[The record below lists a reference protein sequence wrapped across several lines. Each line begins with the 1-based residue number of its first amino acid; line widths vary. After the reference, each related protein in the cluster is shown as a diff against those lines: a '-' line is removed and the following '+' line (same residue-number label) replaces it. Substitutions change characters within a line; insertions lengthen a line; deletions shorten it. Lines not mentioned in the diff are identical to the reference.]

1 MYLSSPA
8 DPANLNQET
17 HSTLIRRDQGK
28 SPLSQRQ
35 VKNGCSPI
43 EDEEISVTTDPVYL
57 PKIRIR
63 RTDNEGNSSW
73 GFTRKNM
80 GLFLLLLALG
90 SLIGSFYLS
99 QASQAAT
106 AGLEVRGLT
115 EEREHWRQENA
126 NLRRQIAEKETLSNI
141 RKRAEELGFGYREGV
156 EYLIIDQLPLEL
168 PDQEVS
174 PSVPVQE
181 RDPNE
186 PRSILSELAYWWEEI
201 MAQFESWMRVQ
212 Q

>member
-1 MYLSSPA
+1 
-8 DPANLNQET
+8 
-17 HSTLIRRDQGK
+17 
-28 SPLSQRQ
+28 
-35 VKNGCSPI
+35 
-43 EDEEISVTTDPVYL
+43 VTTDPVYL

-63 RTDNEGNSSW
+63 RTDDEGNPSW

-115 EEREHWRQENA
+115 EERERWRQENA
-126 NLRRQIAEKETLSNI
+126 SLRGQIAEKETSSNI
-141 RKRAEELGFGYREGV
+141 KKRAEELGFRDREGV

-168 PDQEVS
+168 PDQEAS
-174 PSVPVQE
+174 PAVPVQE

-186 PRSILSELAYWWEEI
+186 PHSLSSELAHWWEELT
-201 MAQFESWMRVQ
+201 AQFESWMNIQ
-212 Q
+212 P

>member
-1 MYLSSPA
+1 
-8 DPANLNQET
+8 
-17 HSTLIRRDQGK
+17 
-28 SPLSQRQ
+28 
-35 VKNGCSPI
+35 
-43 EDEEISVTTDPVYL
+43 VTTDPVYL